1 MALAKMK
8 KIFQCVVIAM
18 EDHEIHGAPAD
29 NALA

>member
-18 EDHEIHGAPAD
+18 EDHEFMELPPTTH
-29 NALA
+29 